1 MAKYLMAY
9 TGGNMAETD
18 EERAAVMA
26 AWGAWFGTLGPAIV
40 DPGNPFGPSATVG
53 SGGAVSSG
61 ASAGLTGYSVL
72 SADSLDAATALAKG
86 CPVLGSG
93 GTVEVYE
100 TFEVM

>member
-9 TGGNMAETD
+9 TGGTMAATD

-26 AWGAWFGTLGPAIV
+26 AWGAWFGTLGSAIV
-40 DPGNPFGPSATVG
+40 DPGNPFGPSATVAGGG
-53 SGGAVSSG
+53 SVSSG
-61 ASAGLTGYSVL
+61 GGSGLTGYSVVN
-72 SADSLDAATALAKG
+72 AENLDAASALAKG
-86 CPVLGSG
+86 CPVLDAG